1 MFGNPSNSGGSV
13 SPFGAMG
20 ESTSDG
26 WMDAL
31 VERRQRLKQL
41 GEQRALR
48 DEFHNEMMDLIGQ
61 FNELREK
68 YDRTCLDRDLC
79 AAARDVAFEI
89 LKENKDRLG
98 LTHEQIG
105 QRINSRREK
114 ARAEFEASMQE

>member
-1 MFGNPSNSGGSV
+1 MFGNPSNSNGGI

-20 ESTSDG
+20 DVVD
-26 WMDAL
+26 DAIR
-31 VERRQRLKQL
+31 VRRQRDAELRHLNQI
-41 GEQRALR
+41 EQMGNA
-48 DEFHNEMMDLIGQ
+48 HHQEMMDLIGQ
-61 FNELREK
+61 YNELREK

-79 AAARDVAFEI
+79 AAARDEAFEI

>member
-1 MFGNPSNSGGSV
+1 MFGNSSDSSGGI
-13 SPFGAMG
+13 SPFGSMG
-20 ESTSDG
+20 EVIDNVSQFREKR
-26 WMDAL
+26 DAEL
-31 VERRQRLKQL
+31 RHLNQVQQM
-41 GEQRALR
+41 GRA
-48 DEFHNEMMDLIGQ
+48 HHQEMMDLIGQ
-61 FNELREK
+61 YNELREK

-79 AAARDVAFEI
+79 AAARDEAFEI

>member
-13 SPFGAMG
+13 SPFGAG

-61 FNELREK
+61 YNDLRKKFSETCRTMHIIAAERDAAYDILRE
-68 YDRTCLDRDLC
+68 
-79 AAARDVAFEI
+79 
-89 LKENKDRLG
+89 NQSNLG
-98 LTHEQIG
+98 LTREEINVRISR
-105 QRINSRREK
+105 QRELAQKDFDS
-114 ARAEFEASMQE
+114 